1 MTDYVINVSTRDSL
15 ILKVNHE
22 YKYEAMEQPTKKQK
36 KITER
41 EKFRDE
47 YIEYIKAKS
56 YYKHDGY
63 DEIREDQL
71 FEELESMLELFDE

>member
-1 MTDYVINVSTRDSL
+1 
-15 ILKVNHE
+15 
-22 YKYEAMEQPTKKQK
+22 MEQPTKKQNTSEDEMSSLHESRTLGHRTK